1 MILQIVGQQERIV
14 TLTWVVLVFT
24 VPHMKLITFYHDG
37 REQIGVRQ
45 DDVVTPVARIDPELP
60 RSIMQLLADGRL
72 GELQSK
78 VPNYDGAGIAV
89 DDIDYLPLIPRPG
102 KIVCIGRN
110 YAAHAAEG
118 GADTPTFPEVFFR
131 GATSLIP
138 HKGIIIRPPCSETLD
153 FEGEFAAVIG
163 KSCRHATGD
172 NALDY
177 VAGYT
182 LFNDATIREYQ
193 RFSSQWTVGKNFD
206 HTGAFG
212 PELVTSDEL
221 PDGMAGLS
229 LTTKLNGELMQDGQ
243 IDHLVFPVRTL
254 IAILSECMTL
264 EPGDVIVTGTPA
276 GVGYARKPP
285 VWMKHGDTVEIEV
298 EGLGKLINTVQD
310 EVK

>member
-1 MILQIVGQQERIV
+1 MR
-14 TLTWVVLVFT
+14 
-24 VPHMKLITFYHDG
+24 LITFFRNG

-45 DDVVTPVARIDPELP
+45 DDVVIPVAG
-60 RSIMQLLADGRL
+60 SIIQILAEGRL
-72 GELQSK
+72 GK
-78 VPNYDGAGIAV
+78 VQDDVSRFDGSAIPLS
-89 DDIDYLPLIPRPG
+89 DIEYLPLIPRPG
-102 KIVCIGRN
+102 KIICIGRN

-118 GADTPTFPEVFFR
+118 GAETPTFPEVFFR

-138 HKGIIIRPPCSETLD
+138 HKGIIIRPQCSETLD
-153 FEGEFAAVIG
+153 FEGEVAAVIA
-163 KSCRHATGD
+163 KSCRHATED

-177 VAGYT
+177 IAGYT

-206 HTGAFG
+206 DTGAFG

-243 IDHLVFPVRTL
+243 IDNLVFPVRTL
-254 IAILSECMTL
+254 ISILSECMTL
-264 EPGDVIVTGTPA
+264 EPGDVVVTGTPA

-310 EVK
+310 DVK

>member
-1 MILQIVGQQERIV
+1 MR
-14 TLTWVVLVFT
+14 
-24 VPHMKLITFYHDG
+24 LITFFRNG

-45 DDVVTPVARIDPELP
+45 DDVVIPVAG
-60 RSIMQLLADGRL
+60 SIIQILAEGRL
-72 GELQSK
+72 GK
-78 VPNYDGAGIAV
+78 VQDDVSRFDGSAIPLS
-89 DDIDYLPLIPRPG
+89 DIEYLPLIPRPG
-102 KIVCIGRN
+102 KIICIGRN

-118 GADTPTFPEVFFR
+118 GAETPTFPEVFFR

-138 HKGIIIRPPCSETLD
+138 HKGIIIRPQCSETLD
-153 FEGEFAAVIG
+153 FEGEVAAVIA
-163 KSCRHATGD
+163 KSCRHATED

-177 VAGYT
+177 IAGYT

-206 HTGAFG
+206 STGAFG

-243 IDHLVFPVRTL
+243 IDNLVFPVRTL
-254 IAILSECMTL
+254 ISILSECMTL
-264 EPGDVIVTGTPA
+264 EPGDVVVTGTPA

-310 EVK
+310 DVK

>member
-1 MILQIVGQQERIV
+1 MR
-14 TLTWVVLVFT
+14 
-24 VPHMKLITFYHDG
+24 LITFFRNG

-45 DDVVTPVARIDPELP
+45 DDVVIPVAG
-60 RSIMQLLADGRL
+60 SIIQILAEGRL
-72 GELQSK
+72 GK
-78 VPNYDGAGIAV
+78 VQDDVSRFDGSAIPLS
-89 DDIDYLPLIPRPG
+89 DIEYLPLIPRPG
-102 KIVCIGRN
+102 KIICIGRN

-118 GADTPTFPEVFFR
+118 GAETPTFPEVFFR

-138 HKGIIIRPPCSETLD
+138 HKGIIIRPTCSETLD
-153 FEGEFAAVIG
+153 FEGEFAFVVG
-163 KSCRHATGD
+163 KSCRHATED

-177 VAGYT
+177 IAGYT

-206 HTGAFG
+206 STGAFG

-243 IDHLVFPVRTL
+243 IDNLVFPVRTL
-254 IAILSECMTL
+254 ITILSECMTL
-264 EPGDVIVTGTPA
+264 EPGDVVVTGTPA

-310 EVK
+310 DVK

>member
-1 MILQIVGQQERIV
+1 MFRPLPGQKRD
-14 TLTWVVLVFT
+14 
-24 VPHMKLITFYHDG
+24 MRLITFFFDG

-45 DDVVTPVARIDPELP
+45 DDVVVPLAG
-60 RSIMQLLADGRL
+60 SIVQILAEGRL
-72 GELQSK
+72 GK
-78 VPNYDGAGIAV
+78 VRDDVSRFDGSAIPLS
-89 DDIDYLPLIPRPG
+89 DIEYLPPVPRPG
-102 KIVCIGRN
+102 KIICIGRN

-138 HKGIIIRPPCSETLD
+138 HNGIIIRPPCSETLD
-153 FEGEFAAVIG
+153 FEGEFALVIG
-163 KSCRHATGD
+163 KNCRHATED

-177 VAGYT
+177 IAGYT
-182 LFNDATIREYQ
+182 LFNDATIRDYQ

-206 HTGAFG
+206 GTGAFG

-243 IDHLVFPVRTL
+243 IDNLVFPVRTL
-254 IAILSECMTL
+254 ITILSECMTL
-264 EPGDVIVTGTPA
+264 EPGDVVVTGTPA

-285 VWMKHGDTVEIEV
+285 VWMKPGDTVEIEV
-298 EGLGKLINTVQD
+298 EGLGKLVNVVQD
-310 EVK
+310 ELT